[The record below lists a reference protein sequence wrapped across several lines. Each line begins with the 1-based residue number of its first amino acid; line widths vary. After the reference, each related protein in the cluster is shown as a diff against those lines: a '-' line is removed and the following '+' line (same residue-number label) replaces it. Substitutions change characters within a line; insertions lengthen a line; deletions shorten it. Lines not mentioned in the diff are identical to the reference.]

1 MLYNKDNLGGFPM
14 RKSKRVDL
22 GLTITTAVFFVIA
35 ASLFFLLP
43 TIDNAIAVN
52 PSGIGYDPINLYIN
66 GYYSLLT
73 LNFASRYYMVIFG
86 TGCVIA
92 VALIIWLIL
101 IIVKKQPKKLIF
113 FFIIAAMAFASAC
126 LVSGYVLTPCRI
138 VTLDNGVQVQQ
149 RVINDLLGKY
159 SGMKDA
165 NGNTPL
171 VLYNY
176 LSMILGY
183 VVLGAIGLVGIF
195 SILVPIVGGCT
206 APNRRKL
213 AKAQPAEEAKVEE
226 QPVQEEKVEEPVE
239 TEEEAA
245 RRKEE
250 ERLIAYVE
258 YKAGKPAREKQ
269 YEELCKAHGI
279 GVEEE
284 AEEVD
289 DDEYYRIT
297 AAQLR
302 CLHEQPVQEEV
313 EEPVEDDEEY
323 YRTTAAQLGCLHEEK
338 VAPAKV
344 DDSKYYEELVKD
356 LPVFRSANVA
366 QNLRLQRYYNEIID
380 ELSSYKNVGEDN
392 PEPLLRL
399 RERAKEQK
407 EYYEKLKKELACLQ
421 YQKDPVEPKIK

>member
-1 MLYNKDNLGGFPM
+1 M

-165 NGNTPL
+165 NGNAPL

-195 SILVPIVGGCT
+195 SIIVPIVGGCT

-213 AKAQPAEEAKVEE
+213 AKAQPAEEIKAEE

-250 ERLIAYVE
+250 ERLISYVE
-258 YKAGKPAREKQ
+258 YKAGKPAREKE

-279 GVEEE
+279 GVK
-284 AEEVD
+284 
-289 DDEYYRIT
+289 
-297 AAQLR
+297 
-302 CLHEQPVQEEV
+302 EEV

-344 DDSKYYEELVKD
+344 DDSKYYEEIIKD

-399 RERAKEQK
+399 RERAKEQQ

-421 YQKDPVEPKIK
+421 HQKDPVEPKIK